1 MEVFWTVL
9 QVLGLLVFVVVYVII
24 TSPNV
29 IADVICRVVK
39 LIYNLYRPLF
49 TRPGETFEIPES
61 TFKIEEDKNDSQNP

>member
-9 QVLGLLVFVVVYVII
+9 QVLGLLAFAVGYVII

-29 IADVICRVVK
+29 IADVIYRVVK
-39 LIYNLYRPLF
+39 LIYNLYKPLF

-61 TFKIEEDKNDSQNP
+61 TFKIEEDKNESQNP